1 MEQKRFDLRSFSPA
15 LRNLWLLLVYK
26 YVRLKV
32 ISWQLLTPIT
42 NDTGNK
48 KDFLVQSDQSSFSLT
63 IHQKKK
69 FKYLTLIII
78 WIKKL
83 KAS

>member
-48 KDFLVQSDQSSFSLT
+48 KNFLVQSDQSQFSFSLT

-69 FKYLTLIII
+69 FKYLTLHNYMN
-78 WIKKL
+78 
-83 KAS
+83 

>member
-32 ISWQLLTPIT
+32 ISRQLLTPIT
-42 NDTGNK
+42 NDK
-48 KDFLVQSDQSSFSLT
+48 KNFLVQSDQSQFSFSLT

-69 FKYLTLIII
+69 FKYLTLHNYMN
-78 WIKKL
+78 
-83 KAS
+83 